1 MAETPEGK
9 IKRKILAWIKATWP
23 DSYSFRYPAG
33 MFGRAGVPDIIACIE
48 GFFVAIEVKSDV
60 GRATGLQILELKS
73 IQKAKG
79 VAVLIYGFDT
89 VKLEKLRV
97 IINGKVQRIHL
108 AGP

>member
-9 IKRKILAWIKATWP
+9 IKRKILAWIKETWP

-48 GFFVAIEVKSDV
+48 GIFVAIEVKAEN
-60 GRATGLQILELKS
+60 GRATGLQMLELKS
-73 IQKAKG
+73 IIKAKG
-79 VAVLIYGFDT
+79 VAVLIYGFDK

-97 IINGKVQRIHL
+97 IINERCKIQ
-108 AGP
+108 